1 MSEFATALQ
10 KAMDARGYS
19 LGRLS
24 KAATERGAKVSAA
37 TLSYW
42 LTGQAKPRRK
52 SSLEVVAAIEEI
64 LELSHGALMTLAGVT
79 DDEWRMDRPR
89 ARRIVPN
96 HPDVERITRR

>member
-10 KAMDARGYS
+10 RAMDERGYS
-19 LGRLS
+19 LGRLA

-42 LTGQAKPRRK
+42 LTGQSKPRRK
-52 SSLEVVAAIEEI
+52 SSLEVLAAIEDI
-64 LELSHGALMTLAGVT
+64 LEQGQGSLMTLAGVT
-79 DDEWRMDRPR
+79 DNEWRMDRPR

-96 HPDVERITRR
+96 HPEVDRLIRR